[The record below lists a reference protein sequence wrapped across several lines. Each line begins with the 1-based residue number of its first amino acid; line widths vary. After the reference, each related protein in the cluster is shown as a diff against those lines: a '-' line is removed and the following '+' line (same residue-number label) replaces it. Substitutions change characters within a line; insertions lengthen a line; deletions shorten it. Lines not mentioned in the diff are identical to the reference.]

1 MWCWRRVKMMIWTG
15 RVKKEVAIIRVR
27 EENKFLRNIERRM
40 DNWVGHI
47 LRRNDLLKHVTE

>member
-1 MWCWRRVKMMIWTG
+1 MMIWTG